1 MKCFSHSDVDAVG
14 VCKSCGKGV
23 CHSCA
28 RVESN
33 GVVCS
38 DACAQSW
45 MDMFTLQEN
54 TRQIQKRFQ
63 KSGASMKTPIATGA
77 IGGIL
82 AAMGLAFIVT
92 GDAKGQPL
100 VIMGSGLLAISVVL
114 AVLRRSLR

>member
-1 MKCFSHSDVDAVG
+1 
-14 VCKSCGKGV
+14 
-23 CHSCA
+23 
-28 RVESN
+28 
-33 GVVCS
+33 
-38 DACAQSW
+38 
-45 MDMFTLQEN
+45 
-54 TRQIQKRFQ
+54 
-63 KSGASMKTPIATGA
+63 MKTPIATGA